1 MVSLTFGDVGLL
13 PYSKPTNQSLTHT
26 QPINEPTNHKPTNH
40 MSTNPNTTNHV
51 STNPNLPVTSHPI
64 TSQPIKINRSHSDQP
79 PHSRPTAMHGPA
91 LFCQVALASDVGSAE
106 DTFIHGLHALRQ
118 VFRQGAPSRGRR
130 HASGVRSQVIED
142 SSKRGRGTRKK
153 QKYDIPL
160 PFFETLDTEGRV
172 YKNIARLTSNI
183 FVYLHENPASPPPWF
198 AAHSD
203 LTWWRVVPFSHSV
216 LSHSPGKRFT
226 RYQCLSIRSI

>member
-64 TSQPIKINRSHSDQP
+64 TSQPIKINRSHIDQP
-79 PHSRPTAMHGPA
+79 PHSRPPATHGPA

-106 DTFIHGLHALRQ
+106 DTSTVGTHLGKLSA
-118 VFRQGAPSRGRR
+118 RGRLLE
-130 HASGVRSQVIED
+130 AGD
-142 SSKRGRGTRKK
+142 MLLG
-153 QKYDIPL
+153 YDL
-160 PFFETLDTEGRV
+160 R
-172 YKNIARLTSNI
+172 
-183 FVYLHENPASPPPWF
+183 
-198 AAHSD
+198 
-203 LTWWRVVPFSHSV
+203 
-216 LSHSPGKRFT
+216 
-226 RYQCLSIRSI
+226 